1 MADPIDFYFEFSS
14 PYGYFA
20 STRIE
25 ALAAEF
31 NRQVRWRPIL
41 LGPMFQATG
50 SAPLTDIPV
59 KGQYARHDFKR
70 TAKLFDIPYRQPDPF
85 PIGTVSAARA
95 VLYVQQQDKDKAAAL
110 SKRLYRAYFAEGQNI
125 NQTEVVLANAEQLG
139 IDAGELENG
148 IAQESIKALLK
159 KEVGDAMARG
169 VFGSP
174 FLFVDNEPF
183 WGFDRFDHVRKWLH
197 ASDSA
202 RR

>member
-1 MADPIDFYFEFSS
+1 MANPIDFYFEFSS

-95 VLYVQQQDKDKAAAL
+95 VLYVQQQDKDKAAEL

-174 FLFVDNEPF
+174 FLFIDNEPF

>member
-1 MADPIDFYFEFSS
+1 MADPIEFYFEFSS

-20 STRIE
+20 STQIE

-31 NRQVRWRPIL
+31 NRQVRWHPIL

-70 TAKLFDIPYRQPDPF
+70 TAQLFDIPYQQPDPF

-95 VLYVQQQDKDKAAAL
+95 VLYVQQQDSDKAAEL
-110 SKRLYRAYFAEGQNI
+110 SRRLYHAYFAEGQNI
-125 NQTEVVLANAEQLG
+125 SQTEVVLENAAQLG
-139 IDAGELENG
+139 IDTSELASG
-148 IAQESIKALLK
+148 IAQEDIKALLK
-159 KEVGDAMARG
+159 KEVSDAMARG

-197 ASDSA
+197 ASGSA

>member
-95 VLYVQQQDKDKAAAL
+95 VLYVQQQDKDKAAEL

-174 FLFVDNEPF
+174 FLFIDNEPF

-197 ASDSA
+197 ASDSS